1 MADQR
6 TLPFSGVKV
15 VDFGMF
21 WAGPYA
27 GMFLGA
33 NGADVVKV
41 ESAGRPDSF
50 RFINV
55 VPEGERWYETS
66 SLFQWTNMNKRAL
79 TLDLGTPEGAEV
91 ARAVVREADVVI
103 ENFSPRVMEQFGLS
117 YEVLAEEN
125 PGLVMVRMPAFG
137 LSGPWRDYLGWASV
151 FEQIS
156 GMASTTGY
164 PDDKPV
170 TPGGYLDPIVGMHA
184 IVAIV
189 AALEERDRSGLG
201 QLIEVAQIE
210 ASVALTADQVIGYT
224 VSGRTAGRTGNRS
237 PRHVPQG
244 VWRAQDGTW
253 VAVSVTTDQ
262 GWARLVD
269 LVADPVLSEPG
280 LGDIDGRRAAEPQL
294 EAAME
299 RWVGERPGA
308 AVAEAL
314 RGDGIAAVVVVS
326 PQLPHHDPQLVW
338 RRQFETWTHPVV
350 GDRLYMGWPMKSG
363 DRPHHRSVAPTLGQH
378 NDEIL
383 REVGLGDDEIA
394 RLRESGVIGER
405 YEA

>member
-1 MADQR
+1 MAEQR
-6 TLPFSGVKV
+6 ALAFSGLKV
-15 VDFGMF
+15 LDFGMF

-55 VPEGERWYETS
+55 VPEGEQWYETS
-66 SLFQWTNMNKRAL
+66 SLFQWTNMNKRAVA
-79 TLDLGTPEGAEV
+79 LDLGRPEGAAA
-91 ARAVVREADVVI
+91 ARALAREADVVI

-117 YEVLAEEN
+117 YADLAREN
-125 PGLVMVRMPAFG
+125 PRLVMIRMPAFG

-151 FEQIS
+151 FEQIA

-189 AALEERDRSGLG
+189 AALEERDRSGQG
-201 QLIEVAQIE
+201 QLIELAQIE

-224 VSGRTAGRTGNRS
+224 VSGDTATRTGNRS
-237 PRHVPQG
+237 SRHVPQG

-253 VAVSVTTDQ
+253 VAVSVTSDD
-262 GWARLVD
+262 GWARVVEA
-269 LVADPVLSEPG
+269 VADPALRGSE
-280 LGDIDGRRAAEPQL
+280 LRDRAGRRAAEERL
-294 EAAME
+294 EQALG
-299 RWVGERPGA
+299 RWIGEHPGA
-308 AVAEAL
+308 TVAETL
-314 RGDGIAAVVVVS
+314 RGDGVAAVVVVD
-326 PQLPHHDPQLVW
+326 PARPHHDPQLLW

-350 GDRLYMGWPMKSG
+350 GDRLYMGWPMRSD

-378 NDEIL
+378 NDEVL
-383 REVGLGDDEIA
+383 AEAGLSEQEIA

-405 YEA
+405 YQG